1 MAAGITNVCSHLFY
15 KYLSMNLLKVL
26 LCFVLLAATLLA
38 QETEKYSTEP
48 SDSLYRFQG
57 IIPPVEYQY
66 NLEEFF
72 IEPLFNQIPDEVL
85 FEDNPSNIWLR
96 TELLIS
102 YNNMQTEN
110 GEINTHFTSNLYQ
123 QYLRDSEFDMV
134 SYVLGIAQTSAVAY
148 MAYRH
153 IKKYG
158 FWK

>member
-1 MAAGITNVCSHLFY
+1 MNFLF
-15 KYLSMNLLKVL
+15 KVF
-26 LCFVLLAATLLA
+26 LCFCLLGACLFA
-38 QETEKYSTEP
+38 QETEKYSIEP
-48 SDSLYRFQG
+48 SDSSYRFQG
-57 IIPPVEYQY
+57 IVPPVEYQY
-66 NLEEFF
+66 NLDEFF

-102 YNNMQTEN
+102 YKNLQTEN
-110 GEINTHFTSNLYQ
+110 GEVNTHFTSPLYQ
-123 QYLRDSEFDMV
+123 QYLQDSEFDMV
-134 SYVLGIAQTSAVAY
+134 RYVLGMAQAGAVGY

>member
-1 MAAGITNVCSHLFY
+1 MNFLF
-15 KYLSMNLLKVL
+15 KVF
-26 LCFVLLAATLLA
+26 LCFCLLGASLLA
-38 QETEKYSTEP
+38 QETEKYSNQL
-48 SDSLYRFQG
+48 SDSSYRFQG

-66 NLEEFF
+66 NLKQFF
-72 IEPLFNQIPDEVL
+72 IEPLFNQIPNDVL
-85 FEDNPSNIWLR
+85 FEDNPANIWLR

-102 YNNMQTEN
+102 YNNLQTEN
-110 GEINTHFTSNLYQ
+110 GEVTTHFTSTLYQ

-134 SYVLGIAQTSAVAY
+134 RYVLGIAQTSAVAY

>member
-1 MAAGITNVCSHLFY
+1 MKF
-15 KYLSMNLLKVL
+15 LLKVFLCSCL
-26 LCFVLLAATLLA
+26 LGASILA
-38 QETEKYSTEP
+38 QETEKYSIEP
-48 SDSLYRFQG
+48 SDTSYRFQG

-72 IEPLFNQIPDEVL
+72 IEPLFNQIPDEIL

-96 TELLIS
+96 TELSLS
-102 YNNMQTEN
+102 NNYFPFGSKEV
-110 GEINTHFTSNLYQ
+110 NTHFTSSLYE
-123 QYLRDSEFDMV
+123 QYLRNSEFNMV

>member
-1 MAAGITNVCSHLFY
+1 
-15 KYLSMNLLKVL
+15 MNLFAKFILIVFL
-26 LCFVLLAATLLA
+26 LPVSHFA
-38 QETEKYSTEP
+38 QESEKYSTGT
-48 SDSLYRFQG
+48 SDSSYRYQG

-66 NLEEFF
+66 NLDEFYT
-72 IEPLFNQIPDEVL
+72 EPLFGQVPEEIL

-102 YNNMQTEN
+102 NKNLNTEN
-110 GEINTHFTSNLYQ
+110 GEINTHFTSTLYQ
-123 QYLRDSEFDMV
+123 QYLKDSEFDMV
-134 SYVLGIAQTSAVAY
+134 RYVLGMAQAGAVGY

>member
-1 MAAGITNVCSHLFY
+1 MNFLIKEFICFCF
-15 KYLSMNLLKVL
+15 LSASLI
-26 LCFVLLAATLLA
+26 A
-38 QETEKYSTEP
+38 QESGKYSIEP
-48 SDSLYRFQG
+48 PDSTHRYLG

-66 NLEEFF
+66 NLDEFF
-72 IEPLFNQIPDEVL
+72 IEPLFYQIPDEIL

-96 TELLIS
+96 TELSIS
-102 YNNMQTEN
+102 NNNLRSDN
-110 GEINTHFTSNLYQ
+110 GEINTFFTAPLYQ
-123 QYLRDSEFDMV
+123 QYLEDSEFDMV

>member
-1 MAAGITNVCSHLFY
+1 M
-15 KYLSMNLLKVL
+15 
-26 LCFVLLAATLLA
+26 LA
-38 QETEKYSTEP
+38 QETERYSIEP
-48 SDSLYRFQG
+48 SDTSYRYQG

-72 IEPLFNQIPDEVL
+72 IEPIFNQIPDEVL

-96 TELLIS
+96 TGLLLS
-102 YNNMQTEN
+102 NKNLFTEN
-110 GEINTHFTSNLYQ
+110 GEIKTHFTLSLYQ
-123 QYLRDSEFDMV
+123 QYLKDSEFDMV

>member
-1 MAAGITNVCSHLFY
+1 MKFLF
-15 KYLSMNLLKVL
+15 KVS
-26 LCFVLLAATLLA
+26 LCFFLFAASLLA
-38 QETEKYSTEP
+38 QETEKYSIES
-48 SDSLYRFQG
+48 SDSSHRYQG

-72 IEPLFNQIPDEVL
+72 IEPLFNQIPDEIL

-102 YNNMQTEN
+102 YNNLQTEN
-110 GEINTHFTSNLYQ
+110 GEINTHFTSTLYQ
-123 QYLRDSEFDMV
+123 QYLRDSEFNMV